1 MSALL
6 RAVDALNDRL
16 IAAIDIGEALDLSG
30 GEEPPAWVRVYRTQ
44 IEAISEAAEAL
55 ETLVRGIGGVAPD
68 IAATRRNGIEGSIE

>member
-16 IAAIDIGEALDLSG
+16 IAAGAIGEALDLAG
-30 GEEPPAWVRVYRTQ
+30 GESPPAWVAVYQSQ
-44 IEAISEAAEAL
+44 IEAIREAAEAL

-68 IAATRRNGIEGSIE
+68 IAATRRNGIEGGIE